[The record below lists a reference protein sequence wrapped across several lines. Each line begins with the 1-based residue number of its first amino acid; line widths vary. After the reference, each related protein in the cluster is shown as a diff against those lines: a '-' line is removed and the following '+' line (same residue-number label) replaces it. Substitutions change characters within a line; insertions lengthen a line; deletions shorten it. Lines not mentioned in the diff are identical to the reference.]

1 MTTFVTDLP
10 GIHAA
15 AQTAKAQRK
24 TQRFARPLVRL
35 WDGNWVARGVCGAE
49 ISADFRWTLN
59 DTGVGVLVLPYDYYL
74 AKWAMD
80 IYNDDPR
87 SGRTTQNIHITV
99 DKDGARWDGRLEKAV
114 LKTDDQ
120 GTTTVELSFL
130 HSYQEL
136 KHIICWSNPF
146 LPETVQFPRE
156 FMLAGPS
163 IWVLKTALML
173 NLLRLQGSSWAVPSD
188 PMDSA
193 KWGGLDMSNWQ
204 IAIKPTPYASDNSVW
219 TIFGS
224 RFKTWHDCAKGTLE
238 TGELMVQT
246 RRWLRGDP
254 PPWPG
259 ANLRHGAL
267 VVDIIDKSGFTTN
280 TSNGGDVY
288 GGLAHLWESFEK
300 AADGVFYDRI
310 EHPLP
315 DPNIPAAYKTPGYMG
330 TLPSAPWVVYRQN
343 ERCGIQTS
351 QFIVQPSSAVQVV
364 TGGHSAPGVNEA
376 ISSAIQFVGFLMGGI
391 LGEVPI
397 AGPILSALTEGATLV
412 VNTIAMALFT
422 DTLLAWQRHMAPERA
437 QAAGWSHYFEHFE
450 TSADRAYTLGA
461 LLSLGEGMWKTRTH
475 HTHKLTVANGEPYLI
490 GDAGQGH
497 FFLGDRV
504 GSTVKGMP
512 VGKIYVDQVT
522 ELELAWSRNASPQWQ
537 ITLGTDKDHDM
548 PFAQSMRIM
557 ADIVDEIMSLAVQM

>member
-1 MTTFVTDLP
+1 MTYVTDLP
-10 GIHAA
+10 QIYSA
-15 AQTAKAQRK
+15 AQKAKVQRK
-24 TQRFARPLVRL
+24 TQRYARPLVRL
-35 WDGNWVARGVCGAE
+35 WDGNWVLRGVSGAE
-49 ISADFRWTLN
+49 VSADFRWTLN

-74 AKWAMD
+74 ARWAMD

-114 LKTDDQ
+114 LKTDEQ

-130 HSYQEL
+130 HSYEEL

-146 LPETVQFPRE
+146 LPEAVQFPRE

-163 IWVLKTALML
+163 IWVLKTALMM

-193 KWGGLDMSNWQ
+193 QWGNLNMSNWQ
-204 IAIKPTPYASDNSVW
+204 IAVKPTPYGTDNSVW

-224 RFKTWHDCAKGTLE
+224 RFKNWHECASGTLQ

-246 RRWLRGDP
+246 RRWLNGDP
-254 PPWPG
+254 LPWPG
-259 ANLRHGAL
+259 ANLRHGCL
-267 VVDIIDKSGFTTN
+267 VVDIVDKSGFTSN
-280 TSNGGDVY
+280 TARIGDVW
-288 GGLAHLWESFEK
+288 GGLQHMWDTFEK
-300 AADGVFYDRI
+300 NADGVFYDQI

-315 DPNIPAAYKTPGYMG
+315 DPNIPAAYRTPGYLG
-330 TLPSAPWVVYRQN
+330 TLPSNPWVVYRQN
-343 ERCGIQTS
+343 DHCGIQTS

-391 LGEVPI
+391 LGEVPF
-397 AGPILSALTEGATLV
+397 AGPILSALAEGATEV
-412 VNTIAMALFT
+412 VNVIAMALFT
-422 DTLLAWQRHMAPERA
+422 DTLLAWQRHYAVDRA
-437 QAAGWSHYFEHFE
+437 QASGWSHYFEHFE

-504 GSTVKGMP
+504 GSTIKGMP
-512 VGKIYVDQVT
+512 AGKIYVDQVT

-548 PFAQSMRIM
+548 PFAQSMRIV
-557 ADIVDEIMSLAVQM
+557 ADIVDELMSLAVQM